1 MPLLRSGLQPMG
13 LLKSTN
19 GSRWSTS
26 TNYDAM
32 AHQAR
37 YPDWIRQKVCWIR
50 KRHFRSF
57 KEIAET
63 MDMSHSTVRRILR
76 EEGLAGPVSELRK
89 ERIMQYKAD
98 GLSVKEIASRTG
110 VSDFAVRYALKG
122 KKDPWP
128 YRTFAVARPPSR

>member
-1 MPLLRSGLQPMG
+1 MG
-13 LLKSTN
+13 LLKRTN
-19 GSRWSTS
+19 DARWSNSTS
-26 TNYDAM
+26 NHSMTR
-32 AHQAR
+32 QAR

-89 ERIMQYKAD
+89 ARIMQ
-98 GLSVKEIASRTG
+98 
-110 VSDFAVRYALKG
+110 
-122 KKDPWP
+122 
-128 YRTFAVARPPSR
+128 